1 MNRVDTMSSE
11 INIEQIKADLIKLG
25 SELSPYEVHGTL
37 CGVLCG
43 KSDINVHE
51 WLSLTLL
58 RDTEDAVQ
66 AVKARDLLLEAVTES
81 FKGFFLATIT
91 ALSDNN
97 LKFYPLLPEDGSEAA
112 RLEAIAEWA
121 QGFLMGLSLAGIK
134 SFSEYSEEV
143 TEFVEAMASISTA
156 GDYDLADDESDEEA
170 IFEFIEFIRM
180 GVLFINEELNPMRVP
195 VDIPDSISESLA
207 ADKNVH

>member
-1 MNRVDTMSSE
+1 MSSE
-11 INIEQIKADLIKLG
+11 INIEQVKADLIKLG
-25 SELSPYEVHGTL
+25 SELSPSEVHGTL

-58 RDTEDAVQ
+58 RESEDASQ
-66 AVKARDLLLEAVTES
+66 AVMARDLLLEAVTES
-81 FKGFFLATIT
+81 FKSFFAATLR
-91 ALSDNN
+91 ALSANDLN
-97 LKFYPLLPEDGSEAA
+97 FYPLLPEDGSESI

-134 SFSEYSEEV
+134 SFSEYPEEV

-156 GDYDLADDESDEEA
+156 GDYDLAGDDSDEEA
-170 IFEFIEFIRM
+170 IIEFIEFIRM
-180 GVLFINEELNPMRVP
+180 GVLFINEELNPIRVP
-195 VDIPDSISESLA
+195 VDIPDAIADSL
-207 ADKNVH
+207 KSNKSMH

>member
-1 MNRVDTMSSE
+1 MTIE
-11 INIEQIKADLIKLG
+11 INIEQIKADLIKLD
-25 SELSPYEVHGTL
+25 SELSPSEVHGTL

-58 RDTEDAVQ
+58 RETENASQ
-66 AVKARDLLLEAVTES
+66 AVMARDLLLEAITES
-81 FKGFFLATIT
+81 FKSFFLATVT

-97 LKFYPLLPEDGSEAA
+97 LNFYPLLPEDESESV

-134 SFSEYSEEV
+134 SFSEYPEEV

-156 GDYDLADDESDEEA
+156 GDYDLAGDESDEEA
-170 IFEFIEFIRM
+170 IIEFIEFIRM
-180 GVLFINEELNPMRVP
+180 GVLFLNEEMNPMRVP
-195 VDIPDSISESLA
+195 VDIPDSISDSLSSN
-207 ADKNVH
+207 KNVH